1 MNRDEREGKV
11 ENVKGRI
18 KEATGALT
26 DDRDLEKR
34 GADERVEG
42 EVREEFGRAR
52 RKIGETIE
60 ELGDEIKR

>member
-1 MNRDEREGKV
+1 MNRDEIEGKK
-11 ENVKGRI
+11 ENLEGRVKQ
-18 KEATGALT
+18 ATGALL
-26 DDRDLEKR
+26 DDRELEKK
-34 GADERVEG
+34 GSDKRVEG